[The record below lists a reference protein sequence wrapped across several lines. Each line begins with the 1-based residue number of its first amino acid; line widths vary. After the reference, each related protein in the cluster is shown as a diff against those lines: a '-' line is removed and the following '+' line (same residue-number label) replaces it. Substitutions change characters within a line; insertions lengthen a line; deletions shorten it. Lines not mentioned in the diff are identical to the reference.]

1 MRAFFSADVG
11 MTFEPFGLWHV
22 LVLSVVIV
30 SVLVL
35 FLMRKRIRISP
46 HEKTLRIVFGVMGIL
61 FEVSLHVWSLANG
74 IWTYAGSAPV
84 AVCFLSLAMGVYVM
98 FTMSKPVFDIGYFWA
113 IGGVVSVLFPD
124 IPFGPDRFRFYQFL
138 FSHMFFFLMFMY
150 MLFVHRYRPDF
161 RSFVKSLV
169 ILFVF
174 SFVFVLPLDWLT
186 GANFLF
192 FVSPDGTPFEVV
204 WGHGYLVYYIG
215 IFVFGLAV
223 LTVWYVPIH
232 ILNTIE
238 KRVERKR
245 LMV

>member
-1 MRAFFSADVG
+1 
-11 MTFEPFGLWHV
+11 
-22 LVLSVVIV
+22 
-30 SVLVL
+30 
-35 FLMRKRIRISP
+35 
-46 HEKTLRIVFGVMGIL
+46 
-61 FEVSLHVWSLANG
+61 
-74 IWTYAGSAPV
+74 
-84 AVCFLSLAMGVYVM
+84 VCFLSLAMGVWVM
-98 FTMSKPVFDIGYFWA
+98 FTMSKTVFDIGYFWA

-186 GANFLF
+186 DANFLF
-192 FVSPDGTPFEVV
+192 FVSPDGTPFEIV
-204 WGHGYLVYYIG
+204 WGHGYLLYYVG

-223 LTVWYVPIH
+223 LIVWYVPIY

-238 KRVERKR
+238 RRLERKR
-245 LMV
+245 LSV